1 MVLTKFPML
10 IYHSY
15 SSIVEMLIQSLF
27 FFLVF
32 LAVIKICLLCIYS
45 KFSNLHVYF
54 ANIFF
59 HLLTFLF
66 IFEEQ
71 AFLILVKYHL
81 LFFSSCP
88 I

>member
-1 MVLTKFPML
+1 ML
-10 IYHSY
+10 IYYSY
-15 SSIVEMLIQSLF
+15 SSIVEMLKAF
-27 FFLVF
+27 FVFLV
-32 LAVIKICLLCIYS
+32 LTKILIFCIYS
-45 KFSNLHVYF
+45 KFSNLDVYF

-81 LFFSSCP
+81 PFFCSCP